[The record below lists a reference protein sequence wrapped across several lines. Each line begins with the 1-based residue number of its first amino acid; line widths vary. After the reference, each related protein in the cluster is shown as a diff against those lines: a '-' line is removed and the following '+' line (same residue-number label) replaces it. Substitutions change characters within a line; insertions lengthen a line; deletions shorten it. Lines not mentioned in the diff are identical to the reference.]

1 MGVVIAAVPE
11 KDDLVWKVSSEKVP
25 HLTLLYLGDTVPP
38 EDAVSIVQFVEHA
51 ANTVLTRFWLDVDKR
66 GTLGEDQAD
75 VVFFEGWDLPDL
87 KRFRSFLLMNE
98 TVAKAHLNAT
108 QFPEWLPHLTLG
120 YPQSPASELKD
131 DRIYSVRFDK
141 IAVWFG
147 DFNGP
152 EFELKKHNLAIE
164 EVAMGATTSAV
175 DDILA
180 HYGVKGM
187 KWGVRKSPEKAAA
200 KAEKKLAK
208 ADKKWEK
215 KVKTPK
221 TFFALHNAAAAHL
234 NKELP
239 GINAR
244 FDAKYGKEIN
254 DGVLFD
260 PGNPITKEYARAVND
275 SFKTGLEKAAKDMGT
290 NPSGTRKVRVVTQNR
305 DSIDHFGWA
314 WGTKEVEHAAMDNV
328 DIFVATL
335 DDKGR
340 LISVRPD
347 AMAQADQFVSDYL
360 AHYGVKGMKWG
371 VRKSDV
377 PAGETRVT
385 QKGRKL
391 KGEGGK
397 GLPAHED
404 AKKAAVSKQKAK
416 GSGIQSLSNQELKD
430 LANRM
435 NLEQQV
441 RQLSL
446 QDKQANANPAAR
458 FIKRTLTQSGKQEA
472 QKAANNATSKLV
484 ANMMKAK

>member
-1 MGVVIAAVPE
+1 MGEVEDRGAAF
-11 KDDLVWKVSSEKVP
+11 L
-25 HLTLLYLGDTVPP
+25 
-38 EDAVSIVQFVEHA
+38 EH
-51 ANTVLTRFWLDVDKR
+51 F
-66 GTLGEDQAD
+66 
-75 VVFFEGWDLPDL
+75 
-87 KRFRSFLLMNE
+87 
-98 TVAKAHLNAT
+98 
-108 QFPEWLPHLTLG
+108 
-120 YPQSPASELKD
+120 
-131 DRIYSVRFDK
+131 
-141 IAVWFG
+141 
-147 DFNGP
+147 
-152 EFELKKHNLAIE
+152 
-164 EVAMGATTSAV
+164 
-175 DDILA
+175 
-180 HYGVKGM
+180 GVKGM
-187 KWGVRKSPEKAAA
+187 RWGVRKSPEKAAA
-200 KAEKKLAK
+200 KAEKKVAK

-215 KVKTPK
+215 KAKTPK
-221 TFFALHNAAAAHL
+221 TFFALHNAAAEHL

-347 AMAQADQFVSDYL
+347 AMAQADSFVSNYL
-360 AHYGVKGMKWG
+360 EHYGVKGMKWG

-385 QKGRKL
+385 QKGKKL

-404 AKKAAVSKQKAK
+404 ATKAAVSKQKMK
-416 GSGIQSLSNQELKD
+416 GSGIQSLSNKELKD
-430 LANRM
+430 LHQRM
-435 NLEQQV
+435 NLEQNV
-441 RQLSL
+441 RELAAKE
-446 QDKQANANPAAR
+446 KQSTANPAAR
-458 FIKRTLTQSGKQEA
+458 FIKRTLLNSGKQEA
-472 QKAANNATSKLV
+472 QKASNSAASKTV
-484 ANMMKAK
+484 AAMMKAR

>member
-1 MGVVIAAVPE
+1 MSNLVIVAIPE
-11 KDDLVWKVSSEKVP
+11 EDDLVWKVSTEKVP
-25 HLTLLYLGDTVPP
+25 HLTLLYLG
-38 EDAVSIVQFVEHA
+38 ESAQNIAKILSFVEHA
-51 ANTVLTRFWLDVDKR
+51 ANTTLNRFSLEVDKR
-66 GTLGEDQAD
+66 GVLGQDEAD
-75 VVFFEGWDLPDL
+75 VLFFEGWDLPDL
-87 KRFRSFLLMNE
+87 RRYRDFLLMEN
-98 TVAKAHLNAT
+98 NIAT
-108 QFPEWLPHLTLG
+108 AYHAAQQYPEWQPHLTLG
-120 YPQSPASELKD
+120 YPTNPAKKLPND
-131 DRIYSVRFDK
+131 QRFWSVRFDR
-141 IAVWFG
+141 IAVWTG
-147 DFNGP
+147 DYVGP
-152 EFELKKHNLAIE
+152 TFDLKKHE
-164 EVAMGATTSAV
+164 YPMEVAMSADSSAV